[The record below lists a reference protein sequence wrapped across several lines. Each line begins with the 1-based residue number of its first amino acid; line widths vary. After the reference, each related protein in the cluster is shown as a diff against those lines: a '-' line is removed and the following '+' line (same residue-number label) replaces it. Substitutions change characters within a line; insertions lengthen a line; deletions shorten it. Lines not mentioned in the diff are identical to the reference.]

1 MHANL
6 RLFDV
11 STDERRVERILLGK
25 RNYDIL
31 TQEIVMND
39 DVPSTNRRHGIEIV
53 YLSVIRDGEYLFDET
68 ELILETIHE
77 YDVM

>member
-11 STDERRVERILLGK
+11 STDERRVERILLSE

-31 TQEIVMND
+31 TQEIVVND

-53 YLSVIRDGEYLFDET
+53 YLGVIRDGEYLLDET

-77 YDVM
+77 YDVV